1 MSLPPV
7 PYDRLFNFETFSTT
21 NPTVQQP
28 GVQIDGEL
36 DALKITVDSVISRLS
51 EIQRSDGKLNPQAF
65 ESTGIPEAIAT
76 QAYSQVY
83 AQLQPLV
90 LSASQSAVTAS
101 ISASTA
107 ENHANAAQSSAT
119 TANAAIAPANAAK
132 DLAATKATE
141 AQAWAVQANAS
152 ASSAASAEVEAEA
165 ARDQAIVARDGA
177 EQALS
182 SVSILKNNIDNQYGN
197 LLDADQNL
205 NDVSSKSQAINNL
218 GLDVTAMS
226 DVALFNRFKSMFHMY
241 VDPNEGDWTG
251 VTFDLSIS
259 NFLRTNFGLVF
270 NDASG
275 QFVLAEPFNNF
286 GTYLGQGIE
295 GMHEDSTFAVPG
307 SNQEDRRVLTLA
319 HRRAVLLKR
328 MSIMASIM
336 RNSMLRIRSEWGY
349 NGDNRLITLQ
359 DFQSAQGNT
368 LMKSTMWGVVAQ
380 NVNDS
385 ISNWWAQIDA
395 PDDGKQYA
403 RKNLTWTE
411 VAASSGGGVSQYD
424 NFKVYNANDVVWLG
438 SFIYRFN
445 AYIGAAG
452 YGPVTHPAAWTK
464 LSASEIAD
472 INGLQTALNA
482 KASSSAVTAALAGK
496 ANTTHT
502 HTITNVTG
510 LQTALDGKSPTSHTH
525 DVLTLGNVN
534 KLQRSTLPIIN
545 QSYQQQ
551 WTVTTPGALHVLD
564 YATDENGKVTF
575 GSPWYNYGER
585 YFFYQSVNATYPMQ
599 FTNAINID
607 GKTFTR
613 GAKSYVEAVCTP
625 DGWVVSGDLMFP
637 PSGTILSSSCDYV
650 QDYADA
656 EYVSWSGNFYS
667 NITYAD
673 GNGGSYSGGGYNMN
687 GCWYPYGFCI
697 QFAVTL
703 SESTV
708 SWSGCSSSGTTAYS
722 IGYGNI
728 RADGTGGTY
737 QQYTGGWS
745 ANYGDLIYE
754 NGSTCSV
761 RHDGM
766 GGYYVED
773 TSGGTPSYGT
783 YLGYFEGNIEIVVEG
798 ETFTTG
804 YWSEDRY
811 ADGSGNYY
819 TQNYNYSYLSY
830 GSYIGYSNYYLYSL
844 YSDGNG
850 GYYF

>member
-28 GVQIDGEL
+28 GVQIDGEF
-36 DALKITVDSVISRLS
+36 DALKLTVDSIISRLA
-51 EIQRSDGKLNPQAF
+51 EVQRSDGKLNPQAF
-65 ESTGIPEAIAT
+65 DDTGIAETIAT
-76 QAYSQVY
+76 DAYSQVY

-90 LSASQSAVTAS
+90 SSAAQSALASSSSASVAG
-101 ISASTA
+101 
-107 ENHANAAQSSAT
+107 NYANAAQAHAT
-119 TANAAIAPANAAK
+119 AANAAIAPAVAAK
-132 DLAATKATE
+132 DVAVTKASE
-141 AQAWAVQANAS
+141 AQAWATQANAA

-165 ARDQAIVARDGA
+165 AKDQAIIARDGA

-182 SVSILKNNIDNQYGN
+182 SVNILKNNIDNQYGN

-205 NDVSSKSQAINNL
+205 SDVSSKTQSITNL
-218 GLDVTAMS
+218 GLDAEDAAS
-226 DVALFNRFKSMFHMY
+226 DLGVYNRFKMLFGMY
-241 VDPNEGDWTG
+241 VDPNEGNMVGYQDS
-251 VTFDLSIS
+251 LSADD
-259 NFLRTNFGLVF
+259 FLKLKFGLKF
-270 NDASG
+270 NVVTN
-275 QFVLAEPFNNF
+275 QFENAAGYN
-286 GTYLGQGIE
+286 GTYFGSDSIDPGYA
-295 GMHEDSTFAVPG
+295 EDNTIGNGTSPT
-307 SNQEDRRVLTLA
+307 STLA
-319 HRRAVLLKR
+319 HRLSVLKKR
-328 MSIMASIM
+328 LSVVTSIF
-336 RNSMLRIRSEWGY
+336 RTTLVYTPKTWGY
-349 NGDNRLITLQ
+349 NGSNQVMTWQ
-359 DFQSAQGNT
+359 DFDN
-368 LMKSTMWGVVAQ
+368 
-380 NVNDS
+380 
-385 ISNWWAQIDA
+385 SNGSVGQLNSRIWSMVMPRITSEWWPLFDA
-395 PDDGKQYA
+395 PNDGKQYA
-403 RKNLTWTE
+403 RQNLSWTE
-411 VAASSGGGVSQYD
+411 VVSSGGGVSEYD

-464 LSASEIAD
+464 LSASVISD
-472 INGLQTALNA
+472 ITNLQSSLDA
-482 KASSSAVTAALAGK
+482 KATTVALASGLAGK

-502 HTITNVTG
+502 HTIANISG
-510 LQTALDGKSPTSHTH
+510 LQTELNGKSSTSHTH
-525 DVLTLGNVN
+525 DVLLLTNSN
-534 KLQRSTLPIIN
+534 KLQRSTLPVIN

-585 YFFYQSVNATYPMQ
+585 FFFYQSVNATYPMQ

-754 NGSTCSV
+754 NGNTCSV

-773 TSGGTPSYGT
+773 TSSNP
-783 YLGYFEGNIEIVVEG
+783 
-798 ETFTTG
+798 
-804 YWSEDRY
+804 
-811 ADGSGNYY
+811 
-819 TQNYNYSYLSY
+819 SY
-830 GSYIGYSNYYLYSL
+830 GSYIGQGSGNLYTYYGYNIGDLIVGTYTNDQ
-844 YSDGNG
+844 YADGNG
-850 GYYF
+850 GVAYTDNQSNSYYGYGTYLAYDDYNGISVYSDGYGGYYTS

>member
-205 NDVSSKSQAINNL
+205 DDVSSKSQAINNL

-270 NDASG
+270 NEASG
-275 QFVLAEPFNNF
+275 LFVLAEPFNNF

-295 GMHEDSTFAVPG
+295 GMHEDSTLALPG

-395 PDDGKQYA
+395 PNDGKQYA
-403 RKNLTWTE
+403 RKNLAWTE
-411 VAASSGGGVSQYD
+411 VAASGGGVSQYD

-438 SFIYRFN
+438 NFIYRFN
-445 AYIGAAG
+445 TYIGAAG
-452 YGPVTHPAAWTK
+452 YGPVTHPASWTK

-472 INGLQTALNA
+472 INGLQTALN
-482 KASSSAVTAALAGK
+482 GK
-496 ANTTHT
+496 AASTHT
-502 HTITNVTG
+502 HTIANVTG
-510 LQTALDGKSPTSHTH
+510 LQTALNGKANLSHSH
-525 DVLTLGNVN
+525 NIFEISGWAAQLEPYE
-534 KLQRSTLPIIN
+534 RRTLPVVYGNYN
-545 QSYQQQ
+545 QTFYVSN
-551 WTVTTPGALHVLD
+551 PGSLHVID
-564 YATDENGKVTF
+564 YAADSQGKVEFAFSNT
-575 GSPWYNYGER
+575 YGER
-585 YFFYQSVNATYPMQ
+585 YYFYQSANAAYPVQ
-599 FTNAINID
+599 FLGAINID
-607 GKTFTR
+607 NKTFTR
-613 GAKSYVEAVCTP
+613 GAKSFVTAINTA

-637 PSGTILSSSCDYV
+637 PSGTLLSSGCQETTQS
-650 QDYADA
+650 DA
-656 EYVSWSGNFYS
+656 LGQSWTGYFNSVSV
-667 NITYAD
+667 YAD
-673 GNGGSYSGGGYNMN
+673 GNGGTYTSGGINQN
-687 GCWYPYGFCI
+687 GCWYPNGFCL
-697 QFAVTL
+697 QTGVETSF
-703 SESTV
+703 SEL
-708 SWSGCSSSGTTAYS
+708 SWSGCNSSGTYKYAYS
-722 IGYGNI
+722 FADLF
-728 RADGTGGTY
+728 ADGIGSTYLGGN
-737 QQYTGGWS
+737 QGGWS
-745 ANYGDLIYE
+745 ASYGDVIYDSL
-754 NGSTCSV
+754 NSCLV
-761 RHDGM
+761 KYDGM
-766 GGYYVED
+766 GGYFVED
-773 TSGGTPSYGT
+773 TSGSGNPSYGT
-783 YLGYFEGNIEIVVEG
+783 YLGYFSGTSQFSYYSSNTGNSYS
-798 ETFTTG
+798 FDSY
-804 YWSEDRY
+804 YWAEDRY
-811 ADGSGNYY
+811 ADGSGSYY
-819 TQNYNYSYLSY
+819 VMNNNISYVSY
-830 GSYIGYSNYYLYSL
+830 GTYLGYVSDDNVSIYA
-844 YSDGNG
+844 DGNG
-850 GYYF
+850 SYYTSY